1 MAADKQVREFSTL
14 VETTDPQIEEVVP
27 VVEEQLQV
35 GKRQVVASKVKL
47 VKTVE
52 ERLETVTIPLQKET
66 LEVKRVPVNEVMS
79 QPVGSRQE
87 GDTLIIPVFE
97 EVVVVEKR
105 YRLLEEI
112 HITTHRTVHDEV
124 QEVVLRAEK
133 VRLERNGEEVE
144 IEEKV

>member
-14 VETTDPQIEEVVP
+14 VENTDPQIEEVVP

-35 GKRQVVASKVKL
+35 GKRQVVAGKVKL

>member
-35 GKRQVVASKVKL
+35 GKRQVVAGKVKL